1 MKREPSKPRLA
12 LITPVLKNRKLE
24 ITKASY
30 FLNKVDSQMQLRIKE
45 VIRLATE
52 NSMVRSRSPKSIVLT
67 NMTLVQR

>member
-12 LITPVLKNRKLE
+12 LITPVLKNRRIE

-52 NSMVRSRSPKSIVLT
+52 NSMVR
-67 NMTLVQR
+67 